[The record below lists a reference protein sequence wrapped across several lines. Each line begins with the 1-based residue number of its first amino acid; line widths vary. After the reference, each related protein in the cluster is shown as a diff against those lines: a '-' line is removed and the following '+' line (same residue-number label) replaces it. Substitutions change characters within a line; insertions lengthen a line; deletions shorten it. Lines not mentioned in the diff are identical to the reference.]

1 MMERHFQWDLKLDC
15 EDLIMIILAIEANLL
30 QPSHVVT
37 KLIISYHDLSFDD
50 GIFRYKGEKGSL
62 AL

>member
-1 MMERHFQWDLKLDC
+1 MIERHFQWDLKFDC

-37 KLIISYHDLSFDD
+37 KLIISFHDLSFGN
-50 GIFRYKGEKGSL
+50 GIFLYKVE
-62 AL
+62 